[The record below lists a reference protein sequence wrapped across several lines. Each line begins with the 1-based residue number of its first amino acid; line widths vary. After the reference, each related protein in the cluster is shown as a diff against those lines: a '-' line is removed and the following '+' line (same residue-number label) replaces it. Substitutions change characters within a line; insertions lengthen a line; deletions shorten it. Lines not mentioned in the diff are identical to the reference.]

1 MRNSGRAAYRNIAAR
16 DHSHDLKEARHR
28 RAQAGRRSQ
37 GEFRLRPRTFT
48 ARTRNST
55 MPRAGASLVSSAL
68 FSWPITAHTDGN
80 HPQRTFQSRLLVT
93 SELPIIVLA
102 PGGFSLQADSRG
114 HGYMLMVRLW
124 VAVMG

>member
-16 DHSHDLKEARHR
+16 DHNHDLKEARHR

-68 FSWPITAHTDGN
+68 FSWPLTAPTDVN
-80 HPQRTFQSRLLVT
+80 PPEQN
-93 SELPIIVLA
+93 SEDARV
-102 PGGFSLQADSRG
+102 GKRCVSKGK
-114 HGYMLMVRLW
+114 
-124 VAVMG
+124 